1 MLLFFRDVYR
11 VFRINPFF
19 SHPVNQLQSKSKPQE
34 REKKQ
39 KYNKS
44 QLEASSELSE
54 SEQAES
60 RNRKPSAVSK
70 PYFYYLTLISNSESF
85 YYYFKDGQR
94 ITLNLV
100 LLHFE
105 TISDSEI
112 GFRNQEC
119 NVSNVTR

>member
-1 MLLFFRDVYR
+1 
-11 VFRINPFF
+11 
-19 SHPVNQLQSKSKPQE
+19 
-34 REKKQ
+34 
-39 KYNKS
+39 
-44 QLEASSELSE
+44 LSE